1 MDKKQQK
8 IVSIVAALLVL
19 FSAAMDPKISAGLA
33 IIGLLFLGFY
43 EKSSSGQDSDLA
55 DPLNP
60 EQIARR
66 RANLDKIMELAK
78 ANPRLTNNDVQKA
91 LKVSDA
97 TATRYLQYL
106 EDLGKLVQMG
116 ERGQQVYYKIRE
128 N

>member
-8 IVSIVAALLVL
+8 IASIVAALLVL

-33 IIGLLFLGFY
+33 VIGLLFLGFY
-43 EKSSSGQDSDLA
+43 EKSSPKQDSDLA

-78 ANPRLTNNDVQKA
+78 ANPRLTNNDVQKV